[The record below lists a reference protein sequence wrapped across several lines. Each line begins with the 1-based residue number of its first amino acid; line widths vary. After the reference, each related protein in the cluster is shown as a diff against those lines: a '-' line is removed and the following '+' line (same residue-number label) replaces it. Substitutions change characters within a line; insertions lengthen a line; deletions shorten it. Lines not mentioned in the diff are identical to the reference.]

1 MRYQHRLRLQMSRQE
16 ELGQG
21 AGTEDGKHERS
32 CVRSVR
38 ANLPSKRE
46 KRGERNQ
53 RVREGTG
60 IEGKK

>member
-38 ANLPSKRE
+38 ANLPSERETGRE
-46 KRGERNQ
+46 KSTCERRN
-53 RVREGTG
+53 RN
-60 IEGKK
+60 